1 MSVPL
6 KGDEKWMARKLGRRK
21 MTKRKKWRR
30 EDRRVLS
37 ADFTSNSPDIARENG
52 RGGEKGRI
60 VLAFSLSFAIFESKQ
75 RYNALFL
82 RNSGVED

>member
-30 EDRRVLS
+30 KDRRVLS
-37 ADFTSNSPDIARENG
+37 ADFASNSPDIARENG
-52 RGGEKGRI
+52 RGGKKGRI